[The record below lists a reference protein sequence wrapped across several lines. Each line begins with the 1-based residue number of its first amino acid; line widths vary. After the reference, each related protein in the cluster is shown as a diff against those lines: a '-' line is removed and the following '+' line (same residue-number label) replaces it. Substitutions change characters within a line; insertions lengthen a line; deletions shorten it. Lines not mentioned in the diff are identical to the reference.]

1 MNVLILMRNFLS
13 LLFFL
18 FISLWGGTQNITI
31 SGTIKDSQSGET
43 LIGATVFV
51 NELKIGASTNVYGFY
66 SLTIPAGTYSVTYSY
81 VGYKEVSSTRT
92 LAESVTLNQE
102 LTSSDV
108 VINEFKVE
116 AEKGDENTKST
127 QMGTVELDVEQIK
140 NLPAFMGEVD
150 VLKTIQLLPG
160 VQSSG
165 EGNTGFYVRG
175 GGPDQN
181 LIMLDEAVVYNA
193 AHLFGFFS
201 VFNADAIKNVN
212 LIKGGMPA
220 NYGGRLSSVLD
231 ISMKEGNDRNFH
243 GAGGIGLIA
252 SRLTLEGPVQKNKS
266 SFIVSGRRTYIS
278 ELAQP
283 FIKEDAPIKGSGYY
297 FYDFNAKINY
307 QVSDKD
313 KLFLSGYFGK
323 DVFTYSQAESGFT
336 INIPWG
342 NATAALRWNH
352 IFSDK
357 LFLNTTAIYSSYDF
371 TFEGR
376 QEDFSFGLYSGIRD
390 WNLKAD
396 FSYYPNPKN
405 TIKFGVNYT
414 YHTFIPNNVTATQ
427 GDTEFDLGGA
437 VRLYAN
443 EGAIYFL
450 DDIELSPLL
459 KINAGI
465 RLSSFQHVGPF
476 KRYIKDNEGNVLEE
490 IEYDDFQSLKTYVRP
505 EPRLTGRYTLNESS
519 SMKFGATLNYQ
530 YMHLVSVGG
539 NSLPTDLW
547 IPSTDIVKPQQ
558 ASQVNLG
565 YFKNFKKN
573 TYEASVEL
581 YYKDLRNLVE
591 FKDGA
596 DPSDGVND
604 NIDNQLTFGKGYS
617 YGAELFLKKS
627 LGKLTGWV
635 GYTWSRTMRQFDELN
650 QGREYPAKFDRRH
663 DLSIT
668 ASYNLGEKWTFGAI
682 FVYATGNSITLPAS
696 KYFIEGEL
704 LVEYADRN
712 SYRMAPY
719 HRADISATYQGKK
732 HKEYKD
738 VATGEIK
745 KVKKKFTSSWNF
757 SVFNLYNRRNPYF
770 IYFDSSGGFT
780 QGTLDVS
787 AIQVSLFPI
796 LPSVTWNFSF

>member
-1 MNVLILMRNFLS
+1 MLKLKLTFFFVLISFVSFL
-13 LLFFL
+13 
-18 FISLWGGTQNITI
+18 QNSTL
-31 SGTIKDSQSGET
+31 SGSIKDSETGEL
-43 LIGATVFV
+43 LIGASVFV
-51 NELKIGASTNVYGFY
+51 EKLKQGISSNLYGFY
-66 SLTIPAGTYSVTYSY
+66 SLTIPNGNYTVKVSF
-81 VGYKEVSSTRT
+81 VGYREVVKKI
-92 LAESVTLNQE
+92 E
-102 LTSSDV
+102 
-108 VINEFKVE
+108 INESQKLNIELVPTDVFIPIVTIE
-116 AEKGDENTKST
+116 GENEDGNTRDTDMSK
-127 QMGTVELDVEQIK
+127 VELDVEQLK
-140 NLPAFMGEVD
+140 TLPAFMGEVD
-150 VLKTIQLLPG
+150 ILKSIQLLPG

-212 LIKGGMPA
+212 LVKGGMPA

-231 ISMKEGNDRNFH
+231 ISMKDGNTKKFQAD
-243 GAGGIGLIA
+243 GGIGVIA
-252 SRLTLEGPVQKNKS
+252 SRLTLQGPIQKNKS

-283 FIKEDAPIKGSGYY
+283 FIKDDSPVKGSGYY
-297 FYDFNAKINY
+297 FYDFNAKLNY
-307 QVSDKD
+307 EISDKD
-313 KLFLSGYFGK
+313 RLYLSGYFGK
-323 DVFTYSQAESGFT
+323 DVFTYVQAESGFT
-336 INIPWG
+336 VNIPWG

-352 IFSDK
+352 LFSDK

-371 TFEGR
+371 QFEGR

-396 FSYYPNPKN
+396 FSYYPNPKH
-405 TIKFGVNYT
+405 TIKFGANYT

-443 EGAIYFL
+443 EGALYFL
-450 DDIELSPLL
+450 DDVELTSLL
-459 KINAGI
+459 KMNIGF
-465 RLSSFQHVGPF
+465 RLSSFQHIGPF
-476 KRYIKDNEGNVLEE
+476 TRYIKDNNDNIIET
-490 IEYDDFQSLKTYVRP
+490 IEYTGKKALKTYVRP
-505 EPRLTGRYTLNESS
+505 EPRVTGRLILDENSS
-519 SMKFGATLNYQ
+519 FKFGSTLNYQ

-547 IPSTDIVKPQQ
+547 IPSTDVIKPQQ
-558 ASQVNLG
+558 AIQFNMG
-565 YFKNFKKN
+565 YFRNFKN
-573 TYEASVEL
+573 NMFETSVEV
-581 YYKDLRNLVE
+581 YYKDLQNLIE

-604 NIDNQLTFGKGYS
+604 NIDNQVTFGDGYS
-617 YGAELFLKKS
+617 YGAELFIKKNK
-627 LGKLTGWV
+627 GKLTGWI
-635 GYTWSRTMRQFDELN
+635 GYTWSKTFRQFDELN
-650 QGREYPAKFDRRH
+650 NGNKYPAKFDRRH

-668 ASYNLGEKWTFGAI
+668 GAYRLNERWVFGAV

-696 KYFIEGEL
+696 KYFVEGEL

-719 HRADISATYQGKK
+719 HRADISATWYGKK
-732 HKEYKD
+732 YKEFKNIE
-738 VATGEIK
+738 TGEMEQ
-745 KVKKKFTSSWNF
+745 VPKKFTSNWNF
-757 SVFNLYNRRNPYF
+757 SVFNLYNRKNPYF
-770 IYFDSSGGFT
+770 IYFDNTGNLT
-780 QGTLDVS
+780 QGTLDVA
-787 AIQVSLFPI
+787 AIQVSLFPV